1 MADKEL
7 LQELTALLIRMDQD
21 NPGLI
26 ERIDSF
32 WQMKEAGYDSTEL
45 DAIWMRYIKH
55 AGPAILIT
63 VYDLYMKSIQKGFS
77 DRAAKA
83 AIRLGLATEF
93 GEQEYFTPEDA
104 AECVGGNCP
113 GVGDLIDTLLCP
125 GTPSGLS
132 GNESRRTLDYPS
144 RWTKVLDGRQSKRK
158 GSLCLHRPKRCTKSL
173 KYPRGTGT

>member
-7 LQELTALLIRMDQD
+7 LQELTDLLVRMDQD

-26 ERIDSF
+26 ERIDAF

-55 AGPAILIT
+55 AGPAVLIT
-63 VYDLYMKSIQKGFS
+63 VYDLYMKSIQRGFS

-93 GEQEYFTPEDA
+93 GEQEYFTPEDV
-104 AECVGGNCP
+104 AECVGTSVEEVNQTIAEHERELFQNG
-113 GVGDLIDTLLCP
+113 GLVKV
-125 GTPSGLS
+125 TPAPWL
-132 GNESRRTLDYPS
+132 N
-144 RWTKVLDGRQSKRK
+144 
-158 GSLCLHRPKRCTKSL
+158 GSITQ
-173 KYPRGTGT
+173 

>member
-7 LQELTALLIRMDQD
+7 LQELTALLIWMDQD

-26 ERIDSF
+26 ERIDAF

-63 VYDLYMKSIQKGFS
+63 VYDLYMKSIQRGFS

-93 GEQEYFTPEDA
+93 GEQEYFTSEDV
-104 AECVGGNCP
+104 AECVGGSVEEVNQTIAEHERELFQN
-113 GVGDLIDTLLCP
+113 GGLVKV
-125 GTPSGLS
+125 TPAPWL
-132 GNESRRTLDYPS
+132 N
-144 RWTKVLDGRQSKRK
+144 
-158 GSLCLHRPKRCTKSL
+158 GSITQ
-173 KYPRGTGT
+173 

>member
-7 LQELTALLIRMDQD
+7 LQELTDLLIRMDQD

-93 GEQEYFTPEDA
+93 GEQEYFTSEDA
-104 AECVGGNCP
+104 AECFGVSVEEVNQTIAEHERELFQNGGL
-113 GVGDLIDTLLCP
+113 VKV
-125 GTPSGLS
+125 TPAPWFSGS
-132 GNESRRTLDYPS
+132 IP
-144 RWTKVLDGRQSKRK
+144 Q
-158 GSLCLHRPKRCTKSL
+158 
-173 KYPRGTGT
+173 